1 MLMAC
6 LIVGSVTAT
15 NNYKK
20 ELQFRKLQ
28 QKQDDSQ
35 VTLWRNGEVL
45 QVPVN
50 EVCVGDVVQ
59 LDTGAKIPAGTSHR
73 AFYVL
78 SVLERNHLLLSC
90 RRYPDQVQRAQSR

>member
-1 MLMAC
+1 MMAC
-6 LIVGSVTAT
+6 LIVGSITAI

-28 QKQDDSQ
+28 QKQDDSY

-45 QVPVN
+45 QASVE

-59 LDTGAKIPAGTSHR
+59 LDTGAKIPAGLTLYLSL
-73 AFYVL
+73 VL
-78 SVLERNHLLLSC
+78 SVGIF
-90 RRYPDQVQRAQSR
+90 